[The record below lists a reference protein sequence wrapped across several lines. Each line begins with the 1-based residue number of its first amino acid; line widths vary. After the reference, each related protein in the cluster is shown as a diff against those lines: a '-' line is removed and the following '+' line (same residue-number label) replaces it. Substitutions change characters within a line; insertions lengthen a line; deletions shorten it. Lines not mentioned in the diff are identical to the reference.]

1 MRAPIRRFDRYLPDK
16 LIGRLQAE
24 PLFKEQLR
32 PDIARS
38 ACEMRAG
45 ARRVFPAIRE
55 DRVDF
60 YYRGGKLFSYDDTG
74 FRTNLKYTASF
85 ANVHEL
91 RPEIHESDLVKLV
104 PIRDFR
110 SGYGSIKSL
119 CALYAGDEA
128 RGMAELYGRHSFAIG
143 KARFVVLDLEASF
156 DARTRDDATEDV
168 QDRIDVVLFDTETRT
183 LMFVEAKRYV
193 NPAIRAAETS
203 VPPVVTQVLRYK
215 DQLAAQRENVLGAYG
230 RYVLGMNKLFGL
242 SLPEPV
248 SIVSDVP
255 LLIFGYDGV
264 QEGSVTKCKRE
275 LTRHGLRCLSIGKLP
290 PNDAATL
297 AAWFARAVTVS

>member
-85 ANVHEL
+85 AT
-91 RPEIHESDLVKLV
+91 SM
-104 PIRDFR
+104 
-110 SGYGSIKSL
+110 SL
-119 CALYAGDEA
+119 GP
-128 RGMAELYGRHSFAIG
+128 RFTRAI
-143 KARFVVLDLEASF
+143 
-156 DARTRDDATEDV
+156 
-168 QDRIDVVLFDTETRT
+168 
-183 LMFVEAKRYV
+183 
-193 NPAIRAAETS
+193 
-203 VPPVVTQVLRYK
+203 
-215 DQLAAQRENVLGAYG
+215 
-230 RYVLGMNKLFGL
+230 
-242 SLPEPV
+242 
-248 SIVSDVP
+248 
-255 LLIFGYDGV
+255 
-264 QEGSVTKCKRE
+264 
-275 LTRHGLRCLSIGKLP
+275 
-290 PNDAATL
+290 
-297 AAWFARAVTVS
+297 W